1 MRIATIV
8 LAAGIFAMPA
18 FAKQPRQ
25 QQKILLPVNAP
36 CVSSPFGPRVIEHRP
51 DAGTFHSGI
60 DLPAPEGAPV
70 RAVAAGTIMRVQN
83 TKLGGQEILIQH
95 NGYVGIYSHLKNI
108 SEDIKN
114 RTDLTVAAG
123 EQIAEVGL
131 TGLTF
136 GPHLYFAMIK
146 GNEAVDPQ
154 PIFGLKLCDGV
165 KQVETTAGNTPR
177 AFFARDA
184 ILPVWNQQK
193 MVKDGKLQTIVV
205 MSRNKH

>member
-1 MRIATIV
+1 MAIALSAAV
-8 LAAGIFAMPA
+8 LTAPA
-18 FAKQPRQ
+18 FAKQQRQ
-25 QQKILLPVNAP
+25 QQKIILPVNAP

-60 DLPAPEGAPV
+60 DLPAPEGSPV
-70 RAVAAGTIMRVQN
+70 RAVADGTIMRIQN

-95 NGYVGIYSHLKNI
+95 KGFVGIYSHLQNI
-108 SEDIKN
+108 SDGLKN
-114 RTDLTVAAG
+114 HSDLNVAAG

-154 PIFGLKLCDGV
+154 PVFGLKLCDGV
-165 KQVETTAGNTPR
+165 KQDEVLAGKTPR
-177 AFFARDA
+177 SFFARDA
-184 ILPVWNQQK
+184 LLPVWNQQK
-193 MVKDGKLQTIVV
+193 MVKDGKWQTVVV
-205 MSRNKH
+205 MSRKRQ